1 MIVTDES
8 KQLSLENFIMD
19 ENRVINS
26 LRALRDKRIY
36 NLLSKQELSINSP
49 LVSVALKSIR
59 L

>member
-8 KQLSLENFIMD
+8 KQLILENFIMD

-36 NLLSKQELSINSP
+36 NFADCKIKLNT
-49 LVSVALKSIR
+49 
-59 L
+59 

>member
-26 LRALRDKRIY
+26 LRALRDK
-36 NLLSKQELSINSP
+36 
-49 LVSVALKSIR
+49 
-59 L
+59 